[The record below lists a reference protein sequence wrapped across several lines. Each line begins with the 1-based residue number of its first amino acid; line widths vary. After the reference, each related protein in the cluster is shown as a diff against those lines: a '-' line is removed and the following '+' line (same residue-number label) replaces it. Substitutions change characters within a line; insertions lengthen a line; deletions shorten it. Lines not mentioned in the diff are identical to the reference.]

1 MRLSRSV
8 VGKWLS
14 VVVVVMML
22 PIALHAADGKTASS
36 VCMIAGKPTHDVQ
49 YDVIRRVKR
58 GKNTYGSPTQILP
71 AFAAQVHT
79 LGADAVI
86 DYRSG
91 QRFGFWPWR
100 VVRPVVW
107 GTAVRWN
114 TGQQIDC
121 QAVGGFDQ
129 STVR

>member
-1 MRLSRSV
+1 MLSSKRAVCTGLLLASV
-8 VGKWLS
+8 TMMFSIS
-14 VVVVVMML
+14 VHSVEVK
-22 PIALHAADGKTASS
+22 PQNS
-36 VCMIAGKPTHDVQ
+36 VCMIAGKPAGDVQ

-58 GKNTYGSPTQILP
+58 GKGTYGSPTQILP
-71 AFAAQVHT
+71 AFAAQTHA

-86 DYRSG
+86 DYRAG

-107 GTAVRWN
+107 GTAVRWSA
-114 TGQQIDC
+114 GQHIDC
-121 QAVGGFDQ
+121 QAIGGFEQ